1 MEMKDNKKR
10 IYWLDVA
17 RVIAIISITL
27 NHAVNRSYDNYHDQ
41 MAEYLAIPFASTIF
55 KTVITV
61 FSRMGVPLFLMI
73 SGTLLLNKSITD
85 EDGIRRFYLHNCL
98 DLLITSEI
106 WYFIMYV
113 RLTAVSLLRSDDP
126 LSLIPGMIIGLIKTM
141 LFIDQVTF
149 DSMWYIPMILSVYLL
164 IPLFAL
170 LLKKVSLKAFIAP
183 CIIVFISSM
192 LVPGINAF
200 MDLSGS
206 DMQISF
212 ALTSSNVFS
221 KYLLYVFA
229 GYWISQGGLD
239 RLKKST
245 IWILSSVFFAI
256 ACIAQLYAYSRP
268 QNYLVSSDYNSPLCL
283 FSVVFLY
290 DGIRR
295 IKDKQGIIADR
306 VAYLSKISF
315 GVYFVHI
322 ILMTLINK
330 LPIYSW
336 PRPIILLF
344 LEVASVG
351 GSVIIIW
358 LLSHIDIFK
367 RRLFLIK
374 D

>member
-41 MAEYLAIPFASTIF
+41 MAEYLAIPISSTIL

-73 SGTLLLNKSITD
+73 SGSLLLKKDITD
-85 EDGIRRFYLHNCL
+85 EDGIKRFYLHNCL
-98 DLLITSEI
+98 DILITSEI

-113 RLTAVSLLRSDDP
+113 RLTAVSLIRSDDP

-206 DMQISF
+206 DVQISF

-229 GYWISQGGLD
+229 GYWISQGGFD

-245 IWILSSVFFAI
+245 IWILSSVFFAT

-344 LEVASVG
+344 LEVTSVS